1 MKHMKQKLLALGS
14 ALALTASLAG
24 PAMAAEADAGISVQ
38 LDGQNVAFTDVKPE
52 AHSGRTFLPF
62 RAVFEAMGAQVDYK
76 ADTQTILADRDGTHL
91 EMTLG
96 SKDVKI
102 TENGESRTV
111 TMDVAPYA
119 KSNRTYVPVRFAA
132 EAFGCNVGWD
142 QDDQTVIIADV
153 DKLMG
158 GATYELMDNYCA
170 YAARQTAQSNQAVKG
185 DLSMKLTVSKE
196 ATGTEKDM
204 SIPVTATLSGIS
216 SQTAG
221 QLKMTMDLSG
231 IMDMMTAE
239 DTGLTPA
246 EFAAMKAQ
254 LKQITA
260 EIRMDLET
268 GMYYINCP
276 VLAQLMGNENGD
288 KVWFSMDFNALLASS
303 GIDLSE
309 LVAMSRGASG
319 SMKDVL
325 ASTLSAIPLTDKD
338 TDYTALSAVA
348 KVYSD
353 MLSDQAFVKNGST
366 YTSTFSMK
374 EDGADMTMK
383 LVLTAK
389 GEDIVG
395 MKMDMS
401 MKAAG
406 TDPDPSASAAA
417 GRSSISMDMSM
428 TSTVDKMTMTL
439 DMDLMD
445 LITLTMEMN
454 MTSSATSD
462 KPVTT
467 LPANAVV
474 VPLDSVLQ

>member
-1 MKHMKQKLLALGS
+1 
-14 ALALTASLAG
+14 
-24 PAMAAEADAGISVQ
+24 
-38 LDGQNVAFTDVKPE
+38 
-52 AHSGRTFLPF
+52 
-62 RAVFEAMGAQVDYK
+62 
-76 ADTQTILADRDGTHL
+76 
-91 EMTLG
+91 
-96 SKDVKI
+96 
-102 TENGESRTV
+102 
-111 TMDVAPYA
+111 
-119 KSNRTYVPVRFAA
+119 
-132 EAFGCNVGWD
+132 
-142 QDDQTVIIADV
+142 
-153 DKLMG
+153 MG

-170 YAARQTAQSNQAVKG
+170 YAAKQAAQSSQAVKG

-254 LKQITA
+254 LKQVTA

-309 LVAMSRGASG
+309 LVAMSKGASG

-338 TDYTALSAVA
+338 TDYTALSAAA

-389 GEDIVG
+389 GEDTVG

-474 VPLDSVLQ
+474 VPLDGVLK

>member
-24 PAMAAEADAGISVQ
+24 PAMAAGADAGISVQ
-38 LDGQNVAFTDVKPE
+38 LDGQNVTFTDVEPE
-52 AHSGRTFLPF
+52 AHSGRAFLPF
-62 RAVFEAMGAQVDYK
+62 RAVFEAMGAQVDYR

-91 EMTLG
+91 EMALG
-96 SKDVKI
+96 SRDVKI

-119 KSNRTYVPVRFAA
+119 RSNRTYVPVRFAA

-153 DKLMG
+153 DKLLG
-158 GATYELMDNYCA
+158 SATYELMDNYCA
-170 YAARQTAQSNQAVKG
+170 YAARQTAQSSQTVKG
-185 DLSMKLTVSKE
+185 DLAMKLTMSKE
-196 ATGTEKDM
+196 ATGAEKDM
-204 SIPVTATLSGIS
+204 SVPVTAAFSGIS
-216 SQTAG
+216 SQTAC

-239 DTGLTPA
+239 EAGLTPA
-246 EFAAMKAQ
+246 EFAATKAQ
-254 LKQITA
+254 LRQATA

-268 GMYYINCP
+268 GMYYISCP

-303 GIDLSE
+303 GMDLSE

-319 SMKDVL
+319 SVKDML
-325 ASTLSAIPLTDKD
+325 ASALSAIPLTDKD
-338 TDYTALSAVA
+338 TDYTALSAAA

-366 YTSTFSMK
+366 YTSTFSME

-401 MKAAG
+401 MKAA
-406 TDPDPSASAAA
+406 DPDMGGVSMA
-417 GRSSISMDMSM
+417 ISMS
-428 TSTVDKMTMTL
+428 SAVDKAAMTM

-454 MTSSATSD
+454 MTSAATSD

-467 LPANAVV
+467 LPADAVV
-474 VPLDSVLQ
+474 IPLDSAAPLE

>member
-132 EAFGCNVGWD
+132 EALGCNVGWD

-239 DTGLTPA
+239 DAGLTPA
-246 EFAAMKAQ
+246 EVAAMKAQ
-254 LKQITA
+254 LKQVTA

-309 LVAMSRGASG
+309 LVAMSKGASG

-383 LVLTAK
+383 VILKAK

-395 MKMDMS
+395 MDVDMS
-401 MKAAG
+401 MKAV
-406 TDPDPSASAAA
+406 DPTSGSTVISADM
-417 GRSSISMDMSM
+417 GVSSSVDKASVTVNMSMMDML
-428 TSTVDKMTMTL
+428 TL
-439 DMDLMD
+439 A
-445 LITLTMEMN
+445 MEMN
-454 MTSSATSD
+454 MTATATSD

-474 VPLDSVLQ
+474 VPLDGVLK